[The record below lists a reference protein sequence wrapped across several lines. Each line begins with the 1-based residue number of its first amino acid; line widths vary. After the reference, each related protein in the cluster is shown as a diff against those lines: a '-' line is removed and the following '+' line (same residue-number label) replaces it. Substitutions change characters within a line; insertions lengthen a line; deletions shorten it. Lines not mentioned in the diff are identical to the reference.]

1 MTKKELKERMLELK
15 KKMISNSKDAH
26 YAEALYSDM
35 NVLAREIAHEPTL
48 LHITD
53 KEANKKYECET
64 YECVRTEE
72 GVVLRMNSGLTVFVP
87 VRMGDTGIFS
97 WLEHIATHESGKD
110 EEADKIFDI
119 MSADV
124 IMQVTMFTALFST
137 EQDFAK
143 FKYEWQ
149 KKYVEMLYKKI
160 EAIDEPQEQDTE
172 ADAEFER
179 TMIDA
184 EKAEKILSESEQN
197 EG

>member
-1 MTKKELKERMLELK
+1 
-15 KKMISNSKDAH
+15 
-26 YAEALYSDM
+26 
-35 NVLAREIAHEPTL
+35 
-48 LHITD
+48 
-53 KEANKKYECET
+53 
-64 YECVRTEE
+64 
-72 GVVLRMNSGLTVFVP
+72 
-87 VRMGDTGIFS
+87 
-97 WLEHIATHESGKD
+97 
-110 EEADKIFDI
+110 
-119 MSADV
+119 MSADI

-149 KKYVEMLYKKI
+149 KNYIEMLYKKI

-184 EKAEKILSESEQN
+184 EKAEKILSESEQK